1 MRQIR
6 ARLIPLIVLGV
17 LAGIP
22 TGCTRTLKEVA
33 VQSDLSWKI
42 LRFTPAEIGA
52 DISGLS
58 PGDRKALPALIEAGR
73 IMDTLYLTQVWSGN
87 QALLQ
92 ELEKDNTAAGLE
104 RLHYFKI
111 NFGPWSALD
120 DNKPFMDGVP
130 QRRLPGANFY
140 PEDMSKE
147 EFEIWVKALPTAEQ
161 ERARGFFS
169 TIRRDPSRR
178 LTIVPYSREY
188 KDALEK
194 TAELLRQAAASTDNL
209 SLRKY
214 LTLRAD
220 ALLTDG
226 YYASDVAWMEV
237 DAPIDVTIG
246 PYETY
251 TDELFGH
258 KAAFEAFI
266 TLRDDA
272 ETRALDR
279 YSAYRQ
285 EFEDNLPL
293 DRKYRNPRVGALA
306 PIRVVNAIF
315 VGGDSKAGVQT
326 AAFNLPN
333 DPRVIREKGS
343 KSVMLKNVQE
353 AKFQAVL
360 LPISKILMD
369 PSQLPDVAFSSFFN
383 HIMAHELMHGLGP
396 HSVKTEGRDTD
407 VRLALRDLYAAIEE
421 AKADITGLWALQ
433 YLIDHGKLGKD
444 MERPLYA
451 TFLASAFRSVRF
463 GVHEAHGKAVAL
475 QFNFLSDAGAILR
488 NAATGTYRVDL
499 EKVKPA
505 VTRIAREILTLEAEG
520 NHSKAKE
527 LLDKYGVIRPE
538 MQQALDR
545 LTEVPVDIEPSF
557 TITAREEIK

>member
-1 MRQIR
+1 M
-6 ARLIPLIVLGV
+6 
-17 LAGIP
+17 
-22 TGCTRTLKEVA
+22 
-33 VQSDLSWKI
+33 QSDLSSKI
-42 LRFTPAEIGA
+42 LRFAPAEIGA
-52 DISGLS
+52 EISDLS

-87 QALLQ
+87 RALLQ
-92 ELEKDNTAAGLE
+92 RLGRDNSAAGLE
-104 RLHYFKI
+104 RLHYFNI

-120 DNKPFMDGVP
+120 DNKPFIDGVP
-130 QRRLPGANFY
+130 QRRPPGANFY

-147 EFEIWVKALPTAEQ
+147 EFEVWVKALPSAERD
-161 ERARGFFS
+161 RARGFFS
-169 TIRRDPSRR
+169 TIRRDASRR
-178 LTIVPYSREY
+178 LAIVPYSQEY
-188 KDALEK
+188 KEPLEK

-214 LTLRAD
+214 LALRAD
-220 ALLTDG
+220 ALLTDD
-226 YYASDVAWMEV
+226 YYTSDVAWMEV

-272 ETRALDR
+272 ETKALDR

-285 EFEDNLPL
+285 ELEDNLPL
-293 DRKYRNPRVGALA
+293 DKKYRNPRVGALA
-306 PIRVVNAIF
+306 PIRVVNALF

-360 LPISKILMD
+360 APISKMLMD
-369 PSQLPDVAFSSFFN
+369 PSQLPDVSFAPFFN

-407 VRLALRDLYAAIEE
+407 VRQALRDVYSAIEE

-433 YLIDHGKLGKD
+433 YLVDHGKLGKE

-475 QFNFLSDAGAILR
+475 QFNLLSDAGAILR

-505 VTRIAREILTLEAEG
+505 VTRIAREVLSLEAEG
-520 NHSKAKE
+520 NYAKAKE
-527 LLDKYGVIRPE
+527 MLDTYGIIRPE

-545 LTEVPVDIEPSF
+545 LTAVPVDIEPSF
-557 TITAREEIK
+557 TVAARKEIQ